1 MSSLT
6 KSDVDWLITLNSFS
20 QSEKQW
26 LNDPNRNLLHEKI
39 RQSIDIHFQVIKR
52 TIEMKPHTPE
62 NREKILRKIEHLSFL
77 MGIAE
82 SEMGNP
88 IDQIT
93 L

>member
-26 LNDPNRNLLHEKI
+26 LNRNLLHEKI

-52 TIEMKPHTPE
+52 SIEMKPHTPE